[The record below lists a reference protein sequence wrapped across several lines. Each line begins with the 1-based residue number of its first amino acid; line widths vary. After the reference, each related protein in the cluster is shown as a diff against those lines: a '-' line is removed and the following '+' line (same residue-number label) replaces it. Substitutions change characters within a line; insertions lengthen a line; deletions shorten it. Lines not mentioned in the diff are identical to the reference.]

1 MVDERIIVAAQ
12 SGDREAFENLVR
24 DVERPMLR
32 FFHRLS
38 GNVEKARDLRQELF
52 YKLVRVLPRYDRRK
66 ASFNTWLYRMARNLA
81 IDKLYRPRRLNTESL
96 DETHENLAPPG
107 LEMEFPRRSAARGE
121 LRDALAEAVSSLPE
135 LDRTII
141 ALKHD
146 EELTFQ
152 EIAKTVGIPVSAVKS
167 RLYRSFERLR
177 RELRARGYHC
187 EP

>member
-12 SGDREAFENLVR
+12 SGDRKAFENLVR
-24 DVERPMLR
+24 DVDRPMLR

-38 GNVEKARDLRQELF
+38 GDIEKARDLRQELF

-81 IDKLYRPRRLNTESL
+81 IDKLYRKRRLNTESL
-96 DETHENLAPPG
+96 DETHEDRIPLGA
-107 LEMEFPRRSAARGE
+107 EMEFPRRSAARGE
-121 LRDALAEAVSSLPE
+121 LQDALSEAVSGLPE

-146 EELTFQ
+146 EELTFE
-152 EIAKTVGIPVSAVKS
+152 EIAKTVGIPVSTVKS

-177 RELRARGYHC
+177 QELRLRGHHS